1 MNTRKPTVLV
11 TGAAGYIGS
20 HTCIELLKAGFDI
33 VAVDNFCNS
42 KPESLRRVQ
51 SIAGRELT
59 FYQADIR
66 DGQAL
71 DRILA
76 DHPVDGVIHFAA
88 LKSVGESVAQPL
100 RYYENNIV
108 GTLVLLESLRKAG
121 VRRIVFSSSA
131 TVYGDP
137 LSVPINETCPIG
149 VITNPYG
156 RSKRMMEEILEDVAK
171 AEPGWQIGLLR
182 YFNPAGAHES
192 GLIGEDPNGI
202 PNNLMPYISQVA
214 VGKLAALN
222 VFGNDYPTHDGT
234 GVRDYIH
241 VVDLAVAHVKA
252 IQTLT
257 AVEGVLTLNLGTG
270 QGYSVLDMV
279 KAFSDACGHTIPYVI
294 APRRNGDVACCYA
307 DPARAREV
315 LGWQATR
322 TLQDMCRD
330 SWRWQQN
337 NPNGYPD

>member
-1 MNTRKPTVLV
+1 M
-11 TGAAGYIGS
+11 
-20 HTCIELLKAGFDI
+20 
-33 VAVDNFCNS
+33 
-42 KPESLRRVQ
+42 Q